1 MKKYQKRIKRML
13 ALLMPL
19 FILLALVINIIVP
32 DKDISF
38 VENRSLQKFPE
49 INKTSFVDGSFENKM
64 SNWFGDQFVGRNGLI
79 HLRYGVLKLMGQK
92 KINDIYLCGKQL
104 IEDTKLPN
112 KTQLSRNLNAINA
125 FTEKHSD
132 VDTSFMLI
140 PNAVYVQNKRLP
152 YFSDENDQGKIMD
165 SIYNTLDSSVYSFD
179 ARKTLKKH
187 SEEYLYYKS
196 DHHQTSLGAFY
207 TYQAWQKQQ
216 GNDDVSLKDYDQYV
230 VSNNFRGT
238 LANGSGSF
246 GIKDDITIFV
256 NKNLSDYYVQEPKQK
271 NKGSIYDSS
280 FLKTKDQYSVFLGGN
295 KDIQRIEL
303 NNDSKRHLL
312 LFKDS
317 YANSFVQFIMNDYRS
332 ITIVDPRYYRDDI
345 EKVMQEDLITDVMYL
360 YNTNTFV
367 EDTSLADVLGE
378 QQ

>member
-112 KTQLSRNLNAINA
+112 EKQLSRNLNAINA
-125 FTEKHSD
+125 FTEKHFD

-196 DHHQTSLGAFY
+196 DHHWTSLGAFY
-207 TYQAWQKQQ
+207 AYQAWQKQQ

-378 QQ
+378 

>member
-1 MKKYQKRIKRML
+1 ML

-196 DHHQTSLGAFY
+196 DHHWTSLGAFY

-230 VSNNFRGT
+230 VSSNFRGT

-303 NNDSKRHLL
+303 NNNSKRHLL

-317 YANSFVQFIMNDYRS
+317 YANSFVQFIMNDYCS

-378 QQ
+378 

>member
-112 KTQLSRNLNAINA
+112 EKQLSRNLNAINA

-140 PNAVYVQNKRLP
+140 PNAIYVQNKRLP
-152 YFSDENDQGKIMD
+152 YFLDENDQGKIMD

-196 DHHQTSLGAFY
+196 DHHWTSLGAFY

-378 QQ
+378 

>member
-112 KTQLSRNLNAINA
+112 ETQLSRNLNAINA

-196 DHHQTSLGAFY
+196 DHHWTSLGAFY

-317 YANSFVQFIMNDYRS
+317 YANSFVQFIMNDYHS

-378 QQ
+378 

>member
-19 FILLALVINIIVP
+19 FILLALVLNIIVP

-196 DHHQTSLGAFY
+196 DHHWTSLGAFY

-303 NNDSKRHLL
+303 NNNSKRHLL
-312 LFKDS
+312 LFKYS
-317 YANSFVQFIMNDYRS
+317 YANSFVQFIMNDYCS

-367 EDTSLADVLGE
+367 EDTSLADLLGE
-378 QQ
+378 

>member
-112 KTQLSRNLNAINA
+112 ETQLSRNLNAINA

-196 DHHQTSLGAFY
+196 DHHWTSLGAFY

-216 GNDDVSLKDYDQYV
+216 GNDDVSLKNYDQYV

-378 QQ
+378 

>member
-79 HLRYGVLKLMGQK
+79 HLRYGILKLMGQK

-196 DHHQTSLGAFY
+196 DHHWTSLGAFY

-256 NKNLSDYYVQEPKQK
+256 NKNLNDYYVQEPKQK

-378 QQ
+378 

>member
-112 KTQLSRNLNAINA
+112 ETQLSRNLNAINA

-196 DHHQTSLGAFY
+196 DHHWTSLGAFY

-378 QQ
+378 

>member
-196 DHHQTSLGAFY
+196 DHHWTSLGAFY

-303 NNDSKRHLL
+303 NNNSKRHLL

-317 YANSFVQFIMNDYRS
+317 YANSFVQFIMNDYCS

-378 QQ
+378 

>member
-196 DHHQTSLGAFY
+196 DHHWTSLGAFY

-378 QQ
+378 

>member
-152 YFSDENDQGKIMD
+152 YFSDENDQRKIMD

-196 DHHQTSLGAFY
+196 DHHWTSLGAFY

-378 QQ
+378 

>member
-1 MKKYQKRIKRML
+1 MKKYQKRIKRMH

-79 HLRYGVLKLMGQK
+79 HLRYGILKLMGQK

-196 DHHQTSLGAFY
+196 DHHWTSLGAFY

-230 VSNNFRGT
+230 VSNNCRGT

-378 QQ
+378 

>member
-112 KTQLSRNLNAINA
+112 ETQLSRNLNAINA

-196 DHHQTSLGAFY
+196 DHHWTSLGAFY

-303 NNDSKRHLL
+303 NNNSKRHLL

-378 QQ
+378 

>member
-196 DHHQTSLGAFY
+196 DHHWISLGAFY

-378 QQ
+378 

>member
-79 HLRYGVLKLMGQK
+79 HLRYGVLKLMRQK

-196 DHHQTSLGAFY
+196 DHHWTSLGAFY

-256 NKNLSDYYVQEPKQK
+256 NKNLSDYYVQELKQK

-345 EKVMQEDLITDVMYL
+345 EKVMQEDLITDVMCL

-378 QQ
+378 

>member
-196 DHHQTSLGAFY
+196 DHHWTSLGAFY

-332 ITIVDPRYYRDDI
+332 ITIVDPRYYCDDI

-378 QQ
+378 

>member
-112 KTQLSRNLNAINA
+112 EKQLSRNLNAINA

-179 ARKTLKKH
+179 ARKTLKEH

-196 DHHQTSLGAFY
+196 DHHWTSLGAFY

-378 QQ
+378 

>member
-112 KTQLSRNLNAINA
+112 EKQLSRNLNAINA

-140 PNAVYVQNKRLP
+140 PNAIYVQNKRLP

-196 DHHQTSLGAFY
+196 DHHWTSLGAFY

-378 QQ
+378 

>member
-112 KTQLSRNLNAINA
+112 ETQLSRNLNAINA

-196 DHHQTSLGAFY
+196 DHHWTSLGAFY

-367 EDTSLADVLGE
+367 EDTSLGDVLGE
-378 QQ
+378 

>member
-1 MKKYQKRIKRML
+1 ML

-112 KTQLSRNLNAINA
+112 ETQLSRNLNAINA

-196 DHHQTSLGAFY
+196 DHHWTSLGAFY

-216 GNDDVSLKDYDQYV
+216 GNDDISLKDYDQYV

-378 QQ
+378 